1 MGGWAPLAAPR
12 SLHPLRADSPSSPIA
27 IAAINLTGMMVR
39 KDNCGEYRVA
49 FRGANATSEP
59 GAAYVD
65 DRDEALSTA
74 IAMAA
79 ISVAYWSKPV
89 APVSLA

>member
-1 MGGWAPLAAPR
+1 MTMTLKALTAQVNALGMTIRKTGYGDEMRIAFPGKHEATE
-12 SLHPLRADSPSSPIA
+12 PS
-27 IAAINLTGMMVR
+27 
-39 KDNCGEYRVA
+39 
-49 FRGANATSEP
+49 
-59 GAAYVD
+59 AAYVD

-79 ISVAYWSKPV
+79 ISVAYWTEPV

>member
-39 KDNCGEYRVA
+39 KDNCGEYRDRHGCDQRRLLVQA
-49 FRGANATSEP
+49 CRAGEP
-59 GAAYVD
+59 RV
-65 DRDEALSTA
+65 RR
-74 IAMAA
+74 
-79 ISVAYWSKPV
+79 
-89 APVSLA
+89 